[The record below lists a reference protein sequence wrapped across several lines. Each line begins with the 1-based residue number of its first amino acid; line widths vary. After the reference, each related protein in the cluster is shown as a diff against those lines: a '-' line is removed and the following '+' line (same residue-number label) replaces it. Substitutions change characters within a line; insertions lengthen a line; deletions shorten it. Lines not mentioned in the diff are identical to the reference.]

1 MLNGQP
7 IVESFSFG
15 RKDYTLNEPKPSDYY
30 MDNKF
35 WKNEEENLDKSSF
48 VVNAPVLSIN
58 NALFMSCFCI

>member
-15 RKDYTLNEPKPSDYY
+15 RKDYTLNEPKPADYY

-35 WKNEEENLDKSSF
+35 WKDEEEKLDKSSF
-48 VVNAPVLSIN
+48 VT
-58 NALFMSCFCI
+58 